1 MIADLEPPYVL
12 IKPAVSE
19 EEFYALIDPMAET
32 VQVETL
38 TAGGYRTTVHRD
50 GRLASTAVP
59 GSWIDTA
66 WLWRERL
73 PSTVA
78 CLREILG

>member
-19 EEFYALIDPMAET
+19 EKSYA
-32 VQVETL
+32 
-38 TAGGYRTTVHRD
+38 
-50 GRLASTAVP
+50 
-59 GSWIDTA
+59 
-66 WLWRERL
+66 
-73 PSTVA
+73 VA